1 MPNVK
6 ILFFARARELVGNN
20 ESQLE
25 LPQGATVSMLA
36 ETLEHQVC
44 KTAALV

>member
-1 MPNVK
+1 MLGVK

-25 LPQGATVSMLA
+25 LPEGATVATLA
-36 ETLEHQVC
+36 EALEHQVC
-44 KTAALV
+44 VEQPN